1 MHRYRVVIM
10 LVLFGVLPVVAAFF
24 LALSYLGEPEPE
36 PEQAEAKPAVE
47 QEPPPKPPPKPPET
61 RRVLAASRA
70 LPVGT
75 LLGDEHFT
83 EIEVDPEAIGKEHV
97 LAPEG
102 TAARP
107 LRGYVVREAI
117 EEGAPFARPAV
128 VGPKQSGFLAAVLE
142 PGHRAVTIQVGPA
155 TSHAGLVDPGDR
167 VDVILSAEIAVDG
180 RDRSVLATTI
190 VEDVRVVAIDGQPI
204 GPPAGSG
211 AESPAEDGEGETNRK
226 RTAVTTATLEVTP
239 AQGERLVLG
248 EREGALSLAVRSLA
262 TAADQTASAAPS
274 GTPANLK
281 AMLLSPADFSAS
293 EERLE
298 RGRKLNDL
306 SMRKQIADARQELQ
320 AAKEAGATTLDTVRI
335 FRGSEP
341 AEQVGFAHR

>member
-10 LVLFGVLPVVAAFF
+10 LVLFGVLPVVAVFF
-24 LALSYLGEPEPE
+24 LALTYLGEPEPE
-36 PEQAEAKPAVE
+36 PVQAEAKSVVE
-47 QEPPPKPPPKPPET
+47 EEPPPEPRET
-61 RRVLAASRA
+61 HRVLVASRA

-75 LLGDEHFT
+75 LLGEEDFT
-83 EIEVDPEAIGKEHV
+83 EIEVDPGAIGKEHDLV
-97 LAPEG
+97 PEG
-102 TAARP
+102 R
-107 LRGYVVREAI
+107 LYVGYVVREAM
-117 EEGAPFARPAV
+117 EEGAPLTQPAI
-128 VGPKQSGFLAAVLE
+128 VGPQDSGFLAAVLE

-155 TSHAGLVDPGDR
+155 TSHAGFVDPGDR
-167 VDVILSAEIAVDG
+167 VDVILSAELATDG

-190 VEDVRVVAIDGQPI
+190 VEDVRVVATDRRAIDRRVEN
-204 GPPAGSG
+204 G
-211 AESPAEDGEGETNRK
+211 AESPTEGGERK
-226 RTAVTTATLEVTP
+226 ASRERTEVTTATLEVTP

-262 TAADQTASAAPS
+262 TAADQPASAAPS

-281 AMLLSPADFSAS
+281 EMLLSPADFSAS
-293 EERLE
+293 EEQLE

-341 AEQVGFAHR
+341 TEEVVFAHR

>member
-36 PEQAEAKPAVE
+36 PVQAEAKPAVE
-47 QEPPPKPPPKPPET
+47 EEPPPEPRET

-70 LPVGT
+70 LPVRT
-75 LLGDEHFT
+75 LLDDEDFT
-83 EIEVDPEAIGKEHV
+83 EIEVDPGTIGKEHV

-102 TAARP
+102 AAAHL
-107 LRGYVVREAI
+107 LRGNVVRESI
-117 EEGAPFARPAV
+117 EEGAPIARSAV

-167 VDVILSAEIAVDG
+167 VDVILSAELAIEG

-190 VEDVRVVAIDGQPI
+190 VEDVRVVAIDRR
-204 GPPAGSG
+204 ATEREADS
-211 AESPAEDGEGETNRK
+211 E
-226 RTAVTTATLEVTP
+226 RTEVTTATLEVTP

-262 TAADQTASAAPS
+262 TAADHTASAAPS

-293 EERLE
+293 EEQRE

-306 SMRKQIADARQELQ
+306 SMRKQIADAQQELQ

-341 AEQVGFAHR
+341 AEEVVFAHR

>member
-10 LVLFGVLPVVAAFF
+10 LVLFGVLPVVAVFF
-24 LALSYLGEPEPE
+24 LAFTYLGEPEPE
-36 PEQAEAKPAVE
+36 PVQAEAKPVVE
-47 QEPPPKPPPKPPET
+47 EEPPPEPRET

-70 LPVGT
+70 LPVRT
-75 LLGDEHFT
+75 LLVKEDFT
-83 EIEVDPEAIGKEHV
+83 EIEVDPGAIGKEHV

-102 TAARP
+102 PAAHP
-107 LRGYVVREAI
+107 LRSNVVREAI
-117 EEGAPFARPAV
+117 EEGAPIARSAV

-167 VDVILSAEIAVDG
+167 VDVILSAELLVDG
-180 RDRSVLATTI
+180 RDRRVFATTI
-190 VEDVRVVAIDGQPI
+190 VEDVRVVAIDSQAI
-204 GPPAGSG
+204 GEAGP
-211 AESPAEDGEGETNRK
+211 E
-226 RTAVTTATLEVTP
+226 RTQVTTATLEVTS

-262 TAADQTASAAPS
+262 RAADQPASAAPS
-274 GTPANLK
+274 ATPANLK
-281 AMLLSPADFSAS
+281 AMLLPPADFSAS
-293 EERLE
+293 EEQIG

-306 SMRKQIADARQELQ
+306 SMRKQIADAQQELQ

-341 AEQVGFAHR
+341 AEEVVFAHR

>member
-10 LVLFGVLPVVAAFF
+10 LVLFGVLPVVAVFF
-24 LALSYLGEPEPE
+24 LAFTYLGEPEPE
-36 PEQAEAKPAVE
+36 PVQAEAKPVVE
-47 QEPPPKPPPKPPET
+47 EEPPPEPRET

-70 LPVGT
+70 LPVRT
-75 LLGDEHFT
+75 LLVKEDFT
-83 EIEVDPEAIGKEHV
+83 EIEVDPGAIGKEHV

-102 TAARP
+102 TAAHP
-107 LRGYVVREAI
+107 LRSNVVREAI
-117 EEGAPFARPAV
+117 EEGAPIARSAV

-167 VDVILSAEIAVDG
+167 VDVILSAELVVDG
-180 RDRSVLATTI
+180 RDRRVFATTI
-190 VEDVRVVAIDGQPI
+190 VEDVRVVAIDSQAI
-204 GPPAGSG
+204 GEAGP
-211 AESPAEDGEGETNRK
+211 E
-226 RTAVTTATLEVTP
+226 RTQVTTATLEVTS

-262 TAADQTASAAPS
+262 RAADQPASAAPS
-274 GTPANLK
+274 ATPANLK
-281 AMLLSPADFSAS
+281 AMLLPPADFSAS
-293 EERLE
+293 EEQIG

-306 SMRKQIADARQELQ
+306 SMRKQISDAQQELQ

-341 AEQVGFAHR
+341 AEEVVFAHR